1 MRIAIA
7 VIFFAS
13 LMAAQSD
20 VQAVP
25 SCAAA
30 RIAIPQG
37 AFATPIIVPSEAKDG
52 VVSTLPPCG
61 YPEGAAVRPPRI
73 LLAPGELR
81 KRTLIPRP
89 LAAPAPSRK
98 LDLIPNPFAAPAPPP
113 KLDLIPNP
121 FAAPAP
127 PPKLD
132 LIPNPF
138 ATPMPKP

>member
-1 MRIAIA
+1 MRIALA
-7 VIFFAS
+7 LMFFAS

-52 VVSTLPPCG
+52 VVPTLPPCG
-61 YPEGAAVRPPRI
+61 QPEAAAVRPPRI
-73 LLAPGELR
+73 SQFGPAPADFR
-81 KRTLIPRP
+81 KRTIILGPF
-89 LAAPAPSRK
+89 AAPAPSRK
-98 LDLIPNPFAAPAPPP
+98 LDLIPNPFAAPAPPR
-113 KLDLIPNP
+113 
-121 FAAPAP
+121 
-127 PPKLD
+127 KLD